1 MKRDWTN
8 ILRGGWKLKIA
19 FLQMVMKFLLLGV
32 FFLNE
37 IPHLEDMYNPMGYL
51 LFINSQSCSF
61 NNVAGNIIPS
71 LLFVALSRKFYDI

>member
-1 MKRDWTN
+1 M
-8 ILRGGWKLKIA
+8 I
-19 FLQMVMKFLLLGV
+19 MKFLLLGV

-37 IPHLEDMYNPMGYL
+37 IPPAEDMYNPKGYL

-71 LLFVALSRKFYDI
+71 LLFVALSRKFYFI